1 MLADPLSI
9 LYQDEWLV
17 AVDKPAGQLVHPA
30 GSPQEGD
37 QVTMKILRDQIGQR
51 VNSVHR
57 LDRPTC
63 GVLLFTKD
71 RNSAQ
76 RMGQIF
82 EKHSVRKIYWA
93 VINGQPRSAQWI
105 SRKSLKKYKH
115 GICRTAETVFHVLE
129 GLDHELTLVEASPTT
144 GRFHQIRQHLLQAGH
159 PIVGDYR
166 YAGVEHCDALGTK
179 LGTGTRMLLQARQL
193 CFTHPMTGEEMFI
206 EAPVDPLIQR
216 LRRR

>member
-71 RNSAQ
+71 CNSAQ

-93 VINGQPRSAQWI
+93 VINGQPESAQWI
-105 SRKSLKKYKH
+105 SRKSLKKDKH

-129 GLDHELTLVEASPTT
+129 ELDHELGRVDRAALVQIEFPISNLWTR
-144 GRFHQIRQHLLQAGH
+144 GRTSGPGPQKSGSRHPGFFLLDQKKKGLPARFRADQDQIWSL
-159 PIVGDYR
+159 
-166 YAGVEHCDALGTK
+166 
-179 LGTGTRMLLQARQL
+179 
-193 CFTHPMTGEEMFI
+193 
-206 EAPVDPLIQR
+206 
-216 LRRR
+216 